1 MNVRNI
7 FAHDVI
13 NMGLILYIYNAI
25 QHQKANNPLL
35 KMGRRT
41 EKIFFQRRNADGQL
55 AHEKML
61 NTTNNQGNS
70 NKNHNEISLHT

>member
-1 MNVRNI
+1 MQFNI
-7 FAHDVI
+7 KKQTTQFKKI
-13 NMGLILYIYNAI
+13 E
-25 QHQKANNPLL
+25 
-35 KMGRRT
+35 RRT

-70 NKNHNEISLHT
+70 NKNHSEVSLHT